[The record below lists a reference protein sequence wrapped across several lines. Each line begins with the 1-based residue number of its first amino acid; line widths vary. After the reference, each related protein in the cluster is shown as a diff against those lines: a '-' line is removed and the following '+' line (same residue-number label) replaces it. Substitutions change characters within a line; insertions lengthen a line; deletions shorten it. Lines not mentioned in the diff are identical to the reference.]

1 MPHSPKMPPPLAD
14 CITSNLQYYIQSCG
28 DQKIT
33 GVYKMVLGAIE
44 KPVLELT
51 MQHCAGN
58 QSAAADFLG
67 LNRNTLRKKL
77 LEHKLIPE

>member
-1 MPHSPKMPPPLAD
+1 MSNSPKAPPSIAD
-14 CITSNLQYYIQSCG
+14 CITSNLEYYVQTCG

-33 GVYKMVLGAIE
+33 GVYQMVIGAVE
-44 KPVLELT
+44 KPVLELV
-51 MQHCAGN
+51 MRQCEGN

-77 LEHKLIPE
+77 IQHKLIGE